1 MSTATKRLV
10 LDIETNM
17 QHSMIWICVTQDV
30 ETGEVQCHTEASTL
44 APLVREY
51 DQIIGHNLIGFDS
64 QVLRRVW
71 NIGIPKSKAV
81 DTLIL
86 SRLLNPVQDGGH
98 SLKNW
103 GKLLHNNKIDFDIE
117 DFDHGLTEEM
127 RTYCMQDVA
136 LTVDLYN
143 YLMQELGKWK
153 NSEQSILLEH
163 AVAVECTKQEQ
174 HGFKL
179 DVPATQS
186 LRATFSDRMGV
197 LEDTVQSVF
206 PPIVEER
213 WSEKT
218 GKQLKDRVTVF
229 NLASRKQTAE
239 RLQSLGWKPDKF
251 TEKGQPIVDEGTLEG
266 IDIPEAKLIAEYLM
280 LQKRVGLID
289 SWLKHVDENTDRVH
303 GRIIT
308 NGTITGRM
316 SHHSPNMGQIPSVTK
331 PYGKEIRSLWTVDAG
346 HRLIGTD
353 LAGIELR
360 CLAHYMQDEEWQE
373 ELLNGDIHQKNA
385 DAAGITRPQ
394 AKTLIY
400 ATLYGAGPSK
410 IGSIVGGGAKEGNEV
425 LHRFYSNT
433 PKLRILMEKVQKVA
447 AKGYVPGLDG
457 RRILVR
463 SEHAAL
469 NSLLQGCGA
478 IIAKQWCVEAHKTLR
493 QQGLSVQQVAF
504 VHDEIQV
511 EAEATIA
518 EQVAEIMIE
527 SAGEAG
533 RVLGFRCPVDAESK
547 IGNNW
552 YECH

>member
-1 MSTATKRLV
+1 MSTGIKQLV
-10 LDIETNM
+10 LDIETNSA
-17 QHSMIWICVTQDV
+17 HNMIWLCVTQDV
-30 ETGEVQCHTEASTL
+30 ETQEVTCHTDPSTL
-44 APLVREY
+44 APLVKEY
-51 DQIIGHNLIGFDS
+51 DQIIGHNIIGFDAP
-64 QVLRRVW
+64 VLRRHW

-86 SRLLNPVQDGGH
+86 SRLLNPQLDGGH
-98 SLKNW
+98 SLKAW
-103 GKLLHNNKIDFDIE
+103 GLRLGNEKIAFDFD
-117 DFDHGLTEEM
+117 DFDSGLTEEM
-127 RTYCMQDVA
+127 RQYCIQDVN
-136 LTVDLYN
+136 LTRDLYLW
-143 YLMQELGKWK
+143 LMSEFAKWK
-153 NSEQSILLEH
+153 NSSESILLEH
-163 AVAVECTKQEQ
+163 NIAVLCRQQELN
-174 HGFKL
+174 GFKL
-179 DVPATQS
+179 DVPQAQV
-186 LRATFSDRMGV
+186 LRAELSDRMATI
-197 LEDTVQSVF
+197 EDEVQSVF

-218 GKQLKDRVTVF
+218 GKQLKDKVTVF
-229 NLASRKQTAE
+229 NLASRKQIAD
-239 RLQSLGWKPDKF
+239 RLTSLGWKPTKH

-266 IDIPEAKLIAEYLM
+266 IDIPQAQLIAEYLM
-280 LQKRVGLID
+280 LQKRVGMID
-289 SWLKHVDENTDRVH
+289 SWLKHADENTHRVH
-303 GRIIT
+303 GGIIT
-308 NGTITGRM
+308 NGAVTGRM
-316 SHHSPNMGQIPSVTK
+316 THRNPNLGQVPSVNK
-331 PYGKEIRSLWTVDAG
+331 PYGERIRSLWKVDTG
-346 HRLIGTD
+346 NVLVGTD

-360 CLAHYMQDEEWQE
+360 CLAHYMQDPDWTE

-478 IIAKQWCVEAHKTLR
+478 IIAKQWCIEAHKAFKK
-493 QQGLSVQQVAF
+493 QGLPVLQVAF
-504 VHDEIQV
+504 VHDEIQI
-511 EAEATIA
+511 ETEERNG
-518 EQVAEIMIE
+518 EQVASVMVD
-527 SAGEAG
+527 SAKQAG
-533 RVLGFRCPVDAESK
+533 ITLGFRCPVDAESK

-552 YECH
+552 FDTH